1 MVQMRTRIMNQLQG
15 LAMNGGHRR
24 EKKLWNEAGGAQLE
38 KLQPAGHPG
47 AGRICSSCWN
57 G

>member
-1 MVQMRTRIMNQLQG
+1 MNQLQG